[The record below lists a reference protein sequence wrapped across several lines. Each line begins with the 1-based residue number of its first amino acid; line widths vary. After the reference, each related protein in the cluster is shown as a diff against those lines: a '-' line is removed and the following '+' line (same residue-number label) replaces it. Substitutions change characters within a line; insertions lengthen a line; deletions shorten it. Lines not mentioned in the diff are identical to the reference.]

1 MKSTFDLKP
10 NWQKCIVTNIFFWME
25 LELEL
30 EGKRRK
36 ASWC

>member
-1 MKSTFDLKP
+1 M
-10 NWQKCIVTNIFFWME
+10 
-25 LELEL
+25 ELEL

>member
-10 NWQKCIVTNIFFWME
+10 NWQRCIVTNIFFWME
-25 LELEL
+25 LELE
-30 EGKRRK
+30 GKKRK